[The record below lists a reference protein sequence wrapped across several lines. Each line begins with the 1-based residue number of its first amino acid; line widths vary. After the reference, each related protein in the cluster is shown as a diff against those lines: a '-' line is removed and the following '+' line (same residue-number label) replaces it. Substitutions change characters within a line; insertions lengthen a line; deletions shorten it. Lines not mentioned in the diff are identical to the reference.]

1 MTMQCQQLKVSLP
14 QPLYQLLQ
22 AKAEPYGL
30 SLAGYIKHL
39 IINDV
44 KSSVGHTLP
53 LSPVTTSEISD
64 DQKGCD
70 DDCEQT

>member
-1 MTMQCQQLKVSLP
+1 MQCQQLKVSLP

-44 KSSVGHTLP
+44 KSTVGQPLP
-53 LSPVTTSEISD
+53 LPSSSSTSEISN

-70 DDCEQT
+70 DDCEQ